1 MALKPNLKV
10 KVDELFLTWLTEPN
24 TQVLL
29 KTNLHQLLK
38 GEPVTRAVPS
48 SPQNSF
54 GPRPGN
60 HIHLKQQSPRLRPS
74 SPQAPPCSPS
84 IASPRSP
91 RPRNLGVKSQ
101 AWQGQVIQKVRPLFK
116 FTKVISKIIQLTENK
131 LQSLEVNQ
139 CQS

>member
-10 KVDELFLTWLTEPN
+10 KVDELFLTWLTEAN

-29 KTNLHQLLK
+29 KKNLHQLLK

-48 SPQNSF
+48 SPQNLF

-116 FTKVISKIIQLTENK
+116 FTKVISKII
-131 LQSLEVNQ
+131 
-139 CQS
+139 